1 VKTNAL
7 IIIIM
12 MLSACAS
19 QDEATT
25 KDTEQAV
32 RDFIKVRELAEADQM
47 RTSSNDHWD
56 EIDANF
62 VIYETRRE
70 VFLLEFTRACYEL
83 DETRV
88 VADQR
93 NFGNTV
99 RARFDTLRGCR
110 IAKLY
115 PLTEDEVA
123 ELEAIGESPGSR
135 N

>member
-32 RDFIKVRELAEADQM
+32 RDFIKVRELAEAEQM
-47 RTSSNDHWD
+47 RTSSNDRWD

-70 VFLLEFTRACYEL
+70 VFLLEFTRACHEL

-99 RARFDTLRGCR
+99 RAKFDTLRGCR